1 MRTLTVKLTYGAQE
15 SPERV
20 SQAFTVAATAASV
33 GSDTQLW
40 LTGNAVSLGLPG
52 AAEAFELP
60 YSTPLAELRDL
71 VLNSGAILVCSQ
83 CAARRGL
90 VEQDLQPGITLA
102 GSALFVERVMDDGAQ
117 ALVY

>member
-1 MRTLTVKLTYGAQE
+1 MASLTVKLTFGAQE

-33 GSDTQLW
+33 GRDTQLW
-40 LTGNAVSLGLPG
+40 LTGNAVSLALPG
-52 AAEAFELP
+52 AAESFELP
-60 YSTPLAELRDL
+60 YSTPLSELRDL
-71 VLNSGAILVCSQ
+71 ILAEGSMVVCTQ

-90 VEQDLQPGITLA
+90 TAQDLQPGVQLA
-102 GSALFVERVMDDGAQ
+102 GSALFVERILGDAAQ

>member
-1 MRTLTVKLTYGAQE
+1 MRNLTVKLTYGAQE

-40 LTGNAVSLGLPG
+40 LTGNAVSLALPG
-52 AAEAFELP
+52 AAESFELP
-60 YSTPLAELRDL
+60 YATPLAELRDL
-71 VLNSGAILVCSQ
+71 IISEGAIVVCSQ

-90 VEQDLQPGITLA
+90 AAQDLQPGVHLA
-102 GSALFVERVMDDGAQ
+102 GSAAFVERVLGEGAQ

>member
-1 MRTLTVKLTYGAQE
+1 VRSLTVKLTYGAQE

-33 GSDTQLW
+33 GVDSQLW

-52 AAEAFELP
+52 AAESFELP
-60 YSTPLAELRDL
+60 YATPLHELRDL
-71 VLNSGAILVCSQ
+71 VLMDGSLIVCSQ

-90 VEQDLQPGITLA
+90 AEVDLQPGVRLA
-102 GSALFVERVMDDGAQ
+102 GSALFVERILAEGAQ